1 MPVRGRRCSTHLF
14 AFSTALRRGVMV
26 VLAGQHPVGGILPS
40 QDAQGSALLSA
51 KLTALLVQL
60 RQIVPDAEEQSR

>member
-1 MPVRGRRCSTHLF
+1 
-14 AFSTALRRGVMV
+14 